1 MAADTSPRGPAARR
15 IALAGNPN
23 VGKTTLFNALTGL
36 RQRVGNYPGVT
47 VERKTGDLA
56 GVPGVEIVDLPGT
69 YSLTPRSRDERVA
82 HDVLTGRIAGEEV
95 PDLVVSVVDATNLER
110 NLYLTSQLLD
120 LGLPTIVALNMTDAA
135 AAQGL
140 ALDAEALADALGV
153 PVVPLSARSGAGL
166 DALRAAL
173 TEALPVPPPA
183 PGWSLMP
190 AVEPAVASL
199 AEALPA
205 DVPARQR
212 RSEAL
217 GALTSDVLL
226 DLWGERD
233 AAFRA
238 RVEEARATLDAA
250 KAPYRQ
256 AEMMGRY
263 GWLTGVARRVV
274 TKPAAPEATLSDRI
288 DRVVTHRIAGPLL
301 FLALLV
307 LIFQA
312 VFAWATPAMDLIE
325 AGVTAFGDLLR
336 PALPDGFVE
345 GIVVDGAVTGV
356 GNVLVFLPQ
365 ILLLFLFLGL
375 MEDTGYMARTAFIMD
390 RIMRRLGL
398 SGGSVV
404 PMISSYACAIPG
416 IMAARTLSNERDR
429 VITIMVVP
437 LMSCS
442 ARLPVYVLFIGAFIP
457 ALAWGPFGLQGLTMI
472 GLYLLGTL
480 MAFAAAWVL
489 RRFVFTGNAGL
500 FVMELPPYRL
510 PQWKTVLF
518 RMYDRAKA
526 FVLRAGK
533 IILGLSMLLWVLA
546 SYPKA
551 PGAEPLHGVP
561 AASATPGGEAVATP
575 GSDVDA
581 ADPAARQAEYSVIGR
596 LGKAIEPVMRPLG
609 YDWKISAAIVT
620 SFAAREVIVSS
631 LATIYSAGDAGEE
644 SPVLRERLQGDRHA
658 DGRPVY
664 SIAVALSLLVF
675 YVFALQC
682 MATLAIA
689 RRELGGWKWPAVMW
703 LYMTGLGYAFAFLA
717 YEGAKALGWG

>member
-1 MAADTSPRGPAARR
+1 MPDGGSTPPMRRR

-47 VERKTGDLA
+47 VERKTGDLSGTTN
-56 GVPGVEIVDLPGT
+56 GVAVEVVDLPGT

-82 HDVLTGRIAGEEV
+82 HDVLTGRMPGEPA

-120 LGLPTIVALNMTDAA
+120 LGLPVIVALNLMDSAE
-135 AAQGL
+135 AQGL
-140 ALDAEALADALGV
+140 TVDIAALSAALGV
-153 PVVPLSARSGAGL
+153 PVVPMAARSGDGL
-166 DALRAAL
+166 DDLRHAL
-173 TEALPVPPPA
+173 TGDLPAPPPR
-183 PGWSLMP
+183 PGWVLMD
-190 AVEPAVASL
+190 AVEPAVAAL
-199 AEALPA
+199 EAALPG

-226 DLWGERD
+226 DAWKTRHPSFHAELLAQR
-233 AAFRA
+233 AA
-238 RVEEARATLDAA
+238 LDAA

-263 GWLTGVARRVV
+263 GWLTGIARAVV
-274 TKPAAPEATLSDRI
+274 TQRTDENAPTLSDRL
-288 DRVVTHRIAGPLL
+288 DRVLTHRLAGPLL
-301 FLALLV
+301 FFALLV

-325 AGVTAFGDLLR
+325 TAVTAFGDALR
-336 PALPDGFVE
+336 PFLPDGFVE

-365 ILLLFLFLGL
+365 ILLLFFFLGL

-429 VITIMVVP
+429 VITIMVAP
-437 LMSCS
+437 LLSCS

-457 ALAWGPFGLQGLTMI
+457 AMAIGPFSLQGLTLV
-472 GLYLLGTL
+472 GLYLLGTA

-489 RRFVFTGNAGL
+489 RRFVFKGDTGL

-510 PQWKTVLF
+510 PQWKTVF
-518 RMYDRAKA
+518 YRMLDRAKA
-526 FVLRAGK
+526 FVVRAGK

-546 SYPKA
+546 SYPKH
-551 PGAEPLHGVP
+551 PSG
-561 AASATPGGEAVATP
+561 
-575 GSDVDA
+575 DA
-581 ADPAARQAEYSVIGR
+581 AQQAETSIVGQI
-596 LGKAIEPVMRPLG
+596 GKAIEPVMRPLG

-631 LATIYSAGDAGEE
+631 LATIYSAGDAASED
-644 SPVLRERLQGDRHA
+644 SPILRERLQNDRGA
-658 DGRPVY
+658 DGLPVY
-664 SIAVALSLLVF
+664 SVAVALSLLVF

-682 MATLAIA
+682 MSTLAIA

-703 LYMTGLGYAFAFLA
+703 LYMTGLGYVFAFAA
-717 YEGAKALGWG
+717 YHAARAMGWG